1 MLLKL
6 DLLLKIL
13 EKMIVIGQGLLI
25 MKTLLNTEEV
35 VSKDQDQMRGK
46 ILVRTLRLCPVLVI
60 IHPLVEIGLQQI
72 FLMLQMD
79 LLAIGIIMSSD
90 PGLPHPM
97 VGIEHH
103 PLTNLLP
110 IIIDD
115 LGHLPQTGD
124 SVQNLLKGMFMLII
138 LEPAALALEYGL
150 GLDQEI
156 ELIEYLGAVS

>member
-1 MLLKL
+1 MLLKQ

-13 EKMIVIGQGLLI
+13 EKMIIIGQGLLI
-25 MKTLLNTEEV
+25 MKTLLGTEV
-35 VSKDQDQMRGK
+35 IVSNDQDQPREIISVQ
-46 ILVRTLRLCPVLVI
+46 ILLLCPVLVI

-72 FLMLQMD
+72 FLMPQMD
-79 LLAIGIIMSSD
+79 LLAIEIIMSSD
-90 PGLPHPM
+90 PGLLHPM
-97 VGIEHH
+97 VETEHH
-103 PLTNLLP
+103 PLINQLL

-115 LGHLPQTGD
+115 LEHLPQTED
-124 SVQNLLKGMFMLII
+124 SIQNLPKGMFMLII

>member
-1 MLLKL
+1 MLLKQ
-6 DLLLKIL
+6 DLMLKIL
-13 EKMIVIGQGLLI
+13 EKMIIIGQGLLI
-25 MKTLLNTEEV
+25 MKTLLGIEV
-35 VSKDQDQMRGK
+35 IVSNDQDQLRGI
-46 ILVRTLRLCPVLVI
+46 ILVQTLQLCPVLVT

-90 PGLPHPM
+90 PDLPHPM